1 MNLSEGW
8 QTAIFAVVMAPVAW
22 GLIKWLYGK
31 ITRKTREK
39 KVYLW
44 LKENTENEARKQFK
58 TTNEI
63 SQVLGIDEDQI
74 RKICTLSK
82 RIYQHSD
89 REDLWGIYGGEAI
102 SIYEER
108 GMLGI

>member
-8 QTAIFAVVMAPVAW
+8 QTTIFAAVMVPVAVAV
-22 GLIKWLYGK
+22 IIWLYGK

-44 LKENTENEARKQFK
+44 LKENTENRAGKQFK
-58 TTNEI
+58 TTPKI
-63 SQVLGIDEDQI
+63 SQGLGIDEDQI

-82 RIYQHSD
+82 RIYHRSGE
-89 REDLWGIYGGEAI
+89 RDLWGIYSDQAT